1 MEFATATSED
11 SGGGGGDL
19 EYLLRLLHWTG
30 TLRHPRADR
39 RASRAFYA
47 RNAVVAV
54 SVLLFVCSQAAVILL
69 EGTADLDRFT
79 RALCFFNTAGT
90 WLLRLAH
97 VAVTERR
104 FHAMA
109 LQMDSDFGEFV
120 TRRDATLLRV
130 RGRSQRRFVGAY
142 LGDGLPFHMALPYSV
157 DQPLAFAATWFYC
170 FCMTMHVAVV
180 TMVFDSY
187 NISLMAH
194 LRQQLSVL
202 SSNVL
207 ALAEEAR
214 HESLSLVESS
224 PTSNSS
230 VRVDNTRIRYR
241 LRSIIRHHQA
251 IIRNVESL
259 EKCLGG
265 MLLGQSL
272 SIGASIC
279 FQLFQ
284 LATSAESLAEAGK
297 FGCYLSVMLAQ
308 LFVYCWFGDELIT
321 ESENV
326 STVVYST
333 VTSLQGYPVTLKRS
347 LLLMMTRAQRPLHI
361 TAAGFFDLSRES
373 FVKVLNVSYSFFAIL
388 RNFKEE

>member
-1 MEFATATSED
+1 MNV
-11 SGGGGGDL
+11 
-19 EYLLRLLHWTG
+19 
-30 TLRHPRADR
+30 
-39 RASRAFYA
+39 A
-47 RNAVVAV
+47 RP
-54 SVLLFVCSQAAVILL
+54 
-69 EGTADLDRFT
+69 
-79 RALCFFNTAGT
+79 LCG
-90 WLLRLAH
+90 
-97 VAVTERR
+97 
-104 FHAMA
+104 
-109 LQMDSDFGEFV
+109 QMDSDFGEFV

-142 LGDGLPFHMALPYSV
+142 LCFGVAAGVGWDVFPVVRYGVSGDGLPFHMALPYSV

-194 LRQQLSVL
+194 LRQQLIVL

-207 ALAEEAR
+207 ALAEEGR
-214 HESLSLVESS
+214 HESMSLVESS

-230 VRVDNTRIRYR
+230 VRVDNARIRYR

-333 VTSLQGYPVTLKRS
+333 VTSLQGYPVSLKRS